1 MVVKIAQEESKKKLN
16 KVKDEKFSVRGEQ
29 LYMGGSS
36 IKMKSG
42 GGSKFW
48 YLFVDKA
55 TSLKQSIFT
64 LDYIFS

>member
-1 MVVKIAQEESKKKLN
+1 MTARNLGYKLTGKMNSCEDCARGKQKKKNLN

-29 LYMGGSS
+29 LYMDGSS

-48 YLFVDKA
+48 YIFVD
-55 TSLKQSIFT
+55 
-64 LDYIFS
+64 